1 MHPNRRV
8 RSQQRRTLR
17 QIGKTDAYAFFDL
30 LTDEATLDQ
39 VESLLPTHR
48 ERLLPPTE
56 TLAMFMAKTLNA
68 DPSCQN
74 AINEFS
80 ARRVS
85 GGLSACSTST
95 GAYCQARLRL
105 PQAMVSSLVRFTG
118 QAMTTS
124 APPSGAWKG
133 RPVRLVDGTTV
144 SMADTPQNQ
153 AAFPQPT
160 TQKPGLGFPIS
171 RLLGL
176 FCLSSGA
183 VLDAATCAYHGKGN
197 DEQTLLRSLLDRL
210 EPASVL
216 VGDAFFAT
224 YFLLAELHK
233 RGIDGVFEQHGSRRL
248 STDFRCGRRL
258 GERDHV
264 IDLEKPKVR
273 PSWMSETHYAQ
284 APERLSVRE
293 LQVGGKTLVTTLLC
307 AKQTTKNELKS
318 LYRQRWHI
326 ELDFRHLKTTM
337 GMEFL
342 RSKSPAMAIKEIWVH
357 LLAYNLIR
365 RMMLQASNMEHVLPR
380 HLSFKHAL
388 QLCMAWRHTLT
399 HLDADAADIL
409 LRLIAQRRVGQR
421 PGRIEPRAIKRRPK
435 PFPLLTQHRHLAR
448 EELRLH
454 GHPKKLK

>member
-8 RSQQRRTLR
+8 HSQQRRTLR
-17 QIGKTDAYAFFDL
+17 HIRKTDAYAFFDL
-30 LTDEATLDQ
+30 LTDDATLEQ
-39 VESLLPTHR
+39 VESLLPVHR

-56 TLAMFMAKTLNA
+56 TLAMFMAQALNA
-68 DPSCQN
+68 DRSCQN

-80 ARRVS
+80 ARRVT

-95 GAYCQARLRL
+95 AAYCRARKRL
-105 PQAMVSSLVRFTG
+105 PQEMISSLVCFTG
-118 QAMTTS
+118 QAMTAA
-124 APPSGAWKG
+124 APPAGTWQG
-133 RPVRLVDGTTV
+133 RPVRLVDGTTL
-144 SMADTPQNQ
+144 SMADTPENQ

-171 RLLGL
+171 RLLAL

-183 VLDAATCAYHGKGN
+183 VLDAATCAYLGKGS

-224 YFLLAELHK
+224 YFLLAELK
-233 RGIDGVFEQHGSRRL
+233 QREVDGVFEQHGSRRR
-248 STDFRCGRRL
+248 STDYRYGHRL

-264 IDLEKPKVR
+264 IELEKPKVR
-273 PSWMSETHYAQ
+273 PSWMTEAQFSQ
-284 APERLSVRE
+284 APDRLAVRE

-307 AKQTTKNELKS
+307 AKLTPKSELKL
-318 LYRQRWHI
+318 LYRQRWNI

-337 GMEFL
+337 GMEML
-342 RSKSPAMAIKEIWVH
+342 SSKSPAMAIKEIWVH

-365 RMMLQASNMEHVLPR
+365 RMMLQAATIEDLLPR
-380 HLSFKHAL
+380 QLSFKHTL
-388 QLCMAWRHTLT
+388 QLCLAWRHSMTR
-399 HLDADAADIL
+399 LDPDAANIL
-409 LRLIAQRRVGQR
+409 LCLIAKRRVGQR

-435 PFPLLTQHRHLAR
+435 PFPLLTKPRHLAR
-448 EELRLH
+448 EQVRLY